1 MSRGAGPACQMM
13 STSGLSQVKAIMQQV
28 FIRSIYP
35 YGWAIPDDPNHAKRL
50 ISGAA
55 YWAKF
60 ETLLRGCLTELG
72 FEVLEQQEHPRVPD
86 VKNDARFRL
95 YAHQNRRDVPGH
107 LFYKQT
113 HLPDFFTID
122 PLGWGADHS
131 GMQSAPELDGVE
143 EAEAE
148 RFVVALRRGLLE
160 TGRSKHPQPP
170 RRPLTSLPDDYIF
183 VPTQTPRDYVQRHH
197 ASITVPDFIRL
208 IAEWAHESRQNVVFK
223 LHPGLLGGYDDDLI
237 EAVRGYAAGSDY
249 VFCLDGNIHDLIA
262 NSRGVYT
269 INSGVGFESLVHGKP
284 VVTFGN
290 CDYKWVTFR
299 ADARSLCQAR
309 EFVFSQPDHV
319 ARQALKFVYYY
330 CTRHAFSVEDECLAQ
345 SRARLLDYLAGALT
359 SSV

>member
-1 MSRGAGPACQMM
+1 MF
-13 STSGLSQVKAIMQQV
+13 QVKAVMQKV
-28 FIRSIYP
+28 FIRSMYP
-35 YGWAIPDDPNHAKRL
+35 YGWVLPDEPDCAKRL
-50 ISGAA
+50 ISGAG

-60 ETLLRGCLTELG
+60 ETLLRGCLAELG

-86 VKNDARFRL
+86 VKCDARFRL
-95 YAHQNRRDVPGH
+95 YAHQTRRDVPGH

-131 GMQSAPELDGVE
+131 GMQSAPGLGGIE

-148 RFVVALRRGLLE
+148 RFVRALRRGLLE
-160 TGRSKHPQPP
+160 TGRSKHPQPA

-197 ASITVPDFIRL
+197 APITVPDFVRL
-208 IAEWAHESRQNVVFK
+208 IADWGHKHRQNIVFK
-223 LHPGLLGGYDDDLI
+223 LHPGLLGGHDDDLI

-262 NSRGVYT
+262 NSRGVFT

-299 ADARSLCQAR
+299 ADAGSLGEAR
-309 EFVFSQPDHV
+309 EFVFSQPDHI
-319 ARQALKFVYYY
+319 ARQASKFVYYY
-330 CTRHAFSVEDECLAQ
+330 CTRHAFSVEDEWLVQ

-359 SSV
+359 SRVQIPGAPDGQC